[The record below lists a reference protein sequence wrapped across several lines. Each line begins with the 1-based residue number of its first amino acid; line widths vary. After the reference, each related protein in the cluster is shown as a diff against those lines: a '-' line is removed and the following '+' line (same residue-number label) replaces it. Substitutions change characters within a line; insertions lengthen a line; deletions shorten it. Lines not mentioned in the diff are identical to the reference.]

1 MKKFGFL
8 FLLIISLFMFI
19 GCKNDNNEPGE
30 GDFNILIDDYIG
42 LNNTYDLKAADKA
55 GKKINVTWS
64 LDDESV
70 ATIEGDK
77 ITTIDIGI
85 IEISASYKGK
95 VVTKI
100 VVVEEGKKIKYELN
114 GGTCDGLQEEV
125 FKSQTYILPIPVKS
139 GYVFEGWYSN
149 SAFSGTPV
157 TEISAKNFNITSLY
171 ALWHS
176 EKYEIK
182 YVLTRD
188 GVEEETKEDDLFNED
203 YNLSTPTYDAST
215 HVFSGWYLDKRLYEK
230 IDKVSANTKEDICVY
245 GVVAAKS
252 STIDITY
259 VATDSTYEGG
269 TNKVKVQV
277 GTDTFLSPNR
287 ENFTFLGWYK
297 DSKYTYK
304 VDGGIYISSSLY
316 AKFEETYPVSE
327 VKITNTENELARKSS
342 LQLNYTLSPSKV
354 SVKDVVFS
362 SSNPKIA
369 SISNTGLI
377 TGISKGEVTFTVRSK
392 SESGALATIIMS
404 IYDNEYFN
412 VSYDTNSYVLVNEKI
427 KLNAEYNTRVGEK
440 VNLKWKS
447 LDTQIASVS
456 NGEVTGL
463 KVGFTKV
470 RVYLEND
477 ENKYFDF
484 GVTVYDSNTSDV
496 IKYLMSNNNS
506 NVFTRYNLGIGSG
519 TPAYYK
525 DIIAS
530 VSKVL
535 FNYDYKVNT
544 AFEETQRNVSS
555 NHGGTKP
562 STEFICVHYTGN
574 MAKGATASANASYF
588 ANGGNGTSIHYVTG
602 NDGVYHCLD
611 DDLVGFHAGDGHSI
625 DTQSEWYPTGVMY
638 KEGDSIYPTWGISE
652 NSKYT
657 LNGQETIIDVP
668 TGTTTQT
675 TKVTE
680 SKWINKMGFGYKIVD
695 GQYYMNKTWWCYTQ
709 VSEGRLCN
717 KGGNMNSVGI
727 ESAVNEGT
735 DLWLTW
741 QITAMLVARLMVKYD
756 LPIQRVVGHH
766 FYSAKNCPQ
775 PHLENNLEIW
785 WEFIEL
791 VKAEYERITTFD
803 GYKFNMQ
810 VIEGDANT
818 NGRVTDGNEFKL
830 ITYKVT
836 ITLPNNSTQEIT
848 LSSIVKGQ
856 FAL

>member
-1 MKKFGFL
+1 MKKFIFL
-8 FLLIISLFMFI
+8 FLLIVGIFMFSA
-19 GCKNDNNEPGE
+19 CKKDDEETVE
-30 GDFNILIDDYIG
+30 GDFDIIINDYLG
-42 LNNTYDLKAADKA
+42 LNNTYDLKAIDKDN
-55 GKKINVTWS
+55 KELNVTWS
-64 LDDESV
+64 VDDDSIVE
-70 ATIEGDK
+70 IEGNK
-77 ITTIDIGI
+77 ITTISVGI
-85 IEISASYKGK
+85 IEISAKYKNK
-95 VVTKI
+95 VVSKI
-100 VVVEEGKKIKYELN
+100 VSVEESKKIKYELN
-114 GGTCDGLQEEV
+114 GGTSNELQEEI
-125 FKSQTYILPIPVKS
+125 FKSQTYVLPIPVKE
-139 GYVFEGWYSN
+139 GYIFEGWYSN
-149 SAFSGTPV
+149 SAFSGSPV
-157 TEISAKNFNITSLY
+157 TEINSKNFNISSLY

-188 GVEEETKEDDLFNED
+188 GVEEESMEEDGFDSD
-203 YNLSTPTYDAST
+203 YLLTSPNYDSST
-215 HVFSGWYLDKRLYEK
+215 HVFSGWYLDKKLCEK
-230 IDKVSANTKEDICVY
+230 IEKVEANTKKDLCVY
-245 GVVAAKS
+245 GVVAAKT

-269 TNKVKVQV
+269 TNKVKVAV
-277 GTDTFLSPNR
+277 GTDTFLSPKR

-297 DSKYTYK
+297 DSKLTYK

-327 VKITNTENELARKSS
+327 VKITNTETEIARKAS
-342 LQLNYTLSPSKV
+342 LQLEYSLSPSKV
-354 SVKDVVFS
+354 SVKDVSFTS
-362 SSNPKIA
+362 SDSSIA
-369 SISNTGLI
+369 TISSTGLI
-377 TGISKGEVTFTVRSK
+377 TGISKGEVTFTVKSK

-412 VSYDTNSYVLVNEKI
+412 VSYETNSYVLVNEKI
-427 KLNAEYNTRVGEK
+427 KLNAEYNTRLGEK
-440 VNLKWKS
+440 VNLKWQS
-447 LDTQIASVS
+447 LDSQIASVS
-456 NGEVTGL
+456 DGEVTGL
-463 KVGFTKV
+463 KAGFTKI
-470 RVYLEND
+470 RVSLEND
-477 ENKYFDF
+477 ANKYFDF
-484 GVTVYDSNTSDV
+484 GVTVYDNNTSDV
-496 IKYLMSNNNS
+496 VKYLLKSNNS

-519 TPAYYK
+519 TPSYYK

-530 VSKVL
+530 VSKIL
-535 FNYDYKVNT
+535 FNYDYKVKT
-544 AFEETQRNVSS
+544 DYEAAQAKVSS
-555 NHGGTKP
+555 NHGETKP

-574 MAKGATASANASYF
+574 MAKGATAKANAEYF
-588 ANGGNGTSIHYVTG
+588 ATGGNGTSIHYVTG
-602 NDGVYHCLD
+602 NDGIYHCLD
-611 DDLVGFHAGDGHSI
+611 DDLVGFHAGDGHSA

-638 KEGDSIYPTWGISE
+638 KEGDSIYPTWGVSE

-657 LNGQETIIDVP
+657 LNGQETSITVP
-668 TGTTTQT
+668 TGTTAQT
-675 TKVTE
+675 TKVTD

-695 GQYYMNKTWWCYTQ
+695 GEYYMNKTWWCYTQ

-741 QITAMLVARLMVKYD
+741 QITAMLVARLMIKYN

-803 GYKFNMQ
+803 GYKFDMQ
-810 VIEGDANT
+810 IIEGDANE

-836 ITLPNNSTQEIT
+836 ITLPNNSSQEIT
-848 LSSIVKGQ
+848 ISSIVKGQ